1 VAHPS
6 LSDMYGCY
14 LGKQWLQALDRAKG
28 LPASSASVKLIA
40 SVSTGTVVYIP
51 DPHIND
57 NEPNDS
63 PDHSNN
69 GEDTSKSGGY
79 RVLIA
84 PVLLRP
90 FVAGRDGKVCLYSN
104 DVSMTCMIRPDMN
117 FELYFPFGRARDSG
131 DSGGSCVG
139 DSGGGSGVGDSGGG
153 VDSGGSCVGDGSG
166 VGDASGVSTVTPL
179 ESNDGVDGASS
190 SIKTSSYGGHEIM
203 VFDIQLV
210 IHSNMFADPVHTSNT
225 LRLKMVQCRNGN
237 DVHNGDAKMLKNCYY
252 GSNSHVKLEQVSV
265 DGIHV
270 AIAEKYLSRENITV
284 TVPYH

>member
-1 VAHPS
+1 
-6 LSDMYGCY
+6 MYGCY
-14 LGKQWLQALDRAKG
+14 LGNQWLQALDRTKG

-57 NEPNDS
+57 NKPNYS
-63 PDHSNN
+63 SDHNSNN

-84 PVLLRP
+84 PVLSHS
-90 FVAGRDGKVCLYSN
+90 FIAGRDGKVCLYSN

-117 FELYFPFGRARDSG
+117 FELFFPFGRARDGG
-131 DSGGSCVG
+131 DSGDVG
-139 DSGGGSGVGDSGGG
+139 D
-153 VDSGGSCVGDGSG
+153 
-166 VGDASGVSTVTPL
+166 GDASGVSTVTPL

-190 SIKTSSYGGHEIM
+190 RIKTSSYGGHEIM

-225 LRLKMVQCRNGN
+225 LRLKMIRCRNGN
-237 DVHNGDAKMLKNCYY
+237 DVHDGDAEMSKNCYY
-252 GSNSHVKLEQVSV
+252 GSNSRLSREQVSV
-265 DGIHV
+265 DGMHV

-284 TVPYH
+284 TIPYH